1 MRTAKSTQE
10 TIQTLLKQRMGIK
23 TIAKI
28 LKISK
33 NTVRKVKQ
41 GTSASKHTEEKENKH
56 LSLIRELY
64 RECKGNG
71 VRIQEI
77 LEDKYDIT
85 MGYSTLTRTIR
96 EAHLRKEKTR
106 AGTYHFDPAEEMQHD
121 TSPHRLQIGE
131 KKLVAQCASLVFT
144 RSRMLFIQY
153 FPRFTRFEAKS
164 FIRDALHYFDGACG
178 RCMVDN
184 TAVVVV
190 KGSGSGAVF
199 APELVAMGKAYGFEF
214 RAHEVGDANRSAH
227 VERNFHYVENN
238 FLAGREFR
246 DWKDLNEQA
255 RSWCDQIANMKE
267 KRAIGMTPKAA
278 FLLEKPHL
286 KTLPTHIPPVYDV
299 LHRLV
304 DNEGFVNVDTN
315 RYSVPERLLGK
326 KLEVFKYPDEIHAF
340 FQNKRVAK
348 HNRVIGIRQKR
359 VSLPEHHRCKSTRT
373 SDPCPQEVI
382 LRGKSTILDDYLDGL
397 KLRSPGRGARPIQKL
412 LHYQRTY
419 PEVAF
424 MKALETALSYGLYD
438 LVRLESIILK
448 NVANDFFQ
456 MSPDAGGEL

>member
-1 MRTAKSTQE
+1 
-10 TIQTLLKQRMGIK
+10 
-23 TIAKI
+23 
-28 LKISK
+28 
-33 NTVRKVKQ
+33 
-41 GTSASKHTEEKENKH
+41 
-56 LSLIRELY
+56 
-64 RECKGNG
+64 
-71 VRIQEI
+71 
-77 LEDKYDIT
+77 
-85 MGYSTLTRTIR
+85 
-96 EAHLRKEKTR
+96 
-106 AGTYHFDPAEEMQHD
+106 
-121 TSPHRLQIGE
+121 
-131 KKLVAQCASLVFT
+131 
-144 RSRMLFIQY
+144 
-153 FPRFTRFEAKS
+153 
-164 FIRDALHYFDGACG
+164 
-178 RCMVDN
+178 
-184 TAVVVV
+184 V

-267 KRAIGMTPKAA
+267 KRAIGMTPKVA

-286 KTLPTHIPPVYDV
+286 KPLPTHIPPVYDV

-456 MSPDAGGEL
+456 MSSDAFFSSIAACCSQMDFLMT